1 MATLKEQLQK
11 AKNLTGHKISDEL
24 FNFIK
29 TIQDKF
35 TELNREQLF
44 ETSEDIFGN
53 PIGYYSQATEYIT
66 TNNALLGYGNEI
78 KREGEPYNMRDTGDF
93 LKGLY
98 IDVKNGQIYFGSKD
112 DKTDLILSNENL
124 LSKNL
129 FGLKEDNLRELVN
142 EELLPFVIKYI
153 RNTLN
158 L

>member
-11 AKNLTGHKISDEL
+11 AKNLTSHKISDEL

-35 TELNREQLF
+35 TELNRKQLF

-66 TNNALLGYGNEI
+66 TNNALLGYGGEI

-98 IDVKNGQIYFGSKD
+98 IDVKKGEIYFNSND
-112 DKTDLILSNENL
+112 EKTDLILSNKNL

-129 FGLKEDNLRELVN
+129 FGLKEDNLRELVD

-158 L
+158 V

>member
-1 MATLKEQLQK
+1 MATLKQQLQR
-11 AKNLTGHKISDEL
+11 AKSLTSQNISDEL
-24 FNFIK
+24 FKFIK
-29 TIQDKF
+29 EIQDKF

-66 TNNALLGYGNEI
+66 TNNALLGYGGEI
-78 KREGEPYNMRDTGDF
+78 KREGDPYNMRDTGEF

-98 IDVKNGQIYFGSKD
+98 IDVRRGEIYFGSSD
-112 DKTDLILSNENL
+112 EKTDLILSNENL

-129 FGLKEDNLRELVN
+129 FGLQEDNLRELVN
-142 EELLPFVIKYI
+142 SDLLPFILKHI
-153 RNTLN
+153 RKVLN

>member
-11 AKNLTGHKISDEL
+11 AKNLTSHKISDEL

-35 TELNREQLF
+35 TELNRKQLF

-66 TNNALLGYGNEI
+66 TNNALLGYGGEI

-98 IDVKNGQIYFGSKD
+98 IDVKKGEIYFNSNNE
-112 DKTDLILSNENL
+112 KTDLILSNENL

-129 FGLKEDNLRELVN
+129 FGLKEDNLRELIDAD
-142 EELLPFVIKYI
+142 LLPFVIKYI

-158 L
+158 V

>member
-11 AKNLTGHKISDEL
+11 AKNLTSHKISDEL

-35 TELNREQLF
+35 TELNRKQLF

-66 TNNALLGYGNEI
+66 TNNALLGYGGEI

-98 IDVKNGQIYFGSKD
+98 IDVKNGEIYFNSKD

-129 FGLKEDNLRELVN
+129 FGLKEENLRELVDK
-142 EELLPFVIKYI
+142 ELLPFVIKHI

>member
-11 AKNLTGHKISDEL
+11 AKKLTSQSISDEL

-29 TIQDKF
+29 AIQDKF

-44 ETSEDIFGN
+44 ESSEDIFGN
-53 PIGYYSQATEYIT
+53 PIGYYSKATEYIT

-78 KREGEPYNMRDTGDF
+78 KREGEPYNLRDTGSF

-98 IDVKNGQIYFGSKD
+98 IDVKNGEIHFDSTDGKR
-112 DKTDLILSNENL
+112 DLILSNENL

-129 FGLKEDNLRELVN
+129 FGLQENNLRALIDKD
-142 EELLPFVIKYI
+142 LRPFVLKYI
-153 RNTLN
+153 RETLDV
-158 L
+158 

>member
-1 MATLKEQLQK
+1 MATLKQQLQR
-11 AKNLTGHKISDEL
+11 AKSLTSQKISDEL
-24 FNFIK
+24 FKFIK
-29 TIQDKF
+29 EIQDKF

-66 TNNALLGYGNEI
+66 TNNALLGYGGEI
-78 KREGEPYNMRDTGDF
+78 KREGDPYNMRDTGEF

-98 IDVKNGQIYFGSKD
+98 IDVRRGEIYFGSSD
-112 DKTDLILSNENL
+112 EKTDLILSNENL

-129 FGLKEDNLRELVN
+129 FGLQEDNLRELVN
-142 EELLPFVIKYI
+142 SDLLPFILKHI
-153 RNTLN
+153 RKVLN